1 MLSSVA
7 LNHRERRS
15 TLEASGFFLPF
26 QHFDKLCENNRTYV
40 LHNIFQFFITA
51 LKGAILTKNGEVGE
65 NGESPKKLPERWE
78 I

>member
-7 LNHRERRS
+7 LKINHRGRRS

-40 LHNIFQFFITA
+40 LNNIFQFFITA
-51 LKGAILTKNGEVGE
+51 LKGAILRKNGEVGE
-65 NGESPKKLPERWE
+65 NG
-78 I
+78 